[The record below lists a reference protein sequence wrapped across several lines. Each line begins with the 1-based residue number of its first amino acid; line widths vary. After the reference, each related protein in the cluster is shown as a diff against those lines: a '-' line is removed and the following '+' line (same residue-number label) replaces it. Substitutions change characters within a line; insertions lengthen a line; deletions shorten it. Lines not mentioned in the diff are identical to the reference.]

1 MISLIKTLY
10 NKLHIIHNIYIKNR
24 FFIKKKSYSMEK
36 EDLEITKRLNK
47 IKNGF
52 YVDVGGYH
60 PVHRNNT
67 FLLYKKNWRGINIDL
82 SKFSIDL
89 FKFAR
94 PEDINLN
101 VAVSKTNKKIK
112 YYTQKKISQLTTIHK
127 DIANKRMQGPI
138 IEKEILSN
146 TLTALIDKTKYK
158 DKRIDFLNIDAEGAD
173 FEILESLNFDVYR
186 PKLICVEIDNKQ
198 IENSK
203 IFNFLKKQK
212 YTNQWSATFSYIF
225 TDDLYNFDRV

>member
-60 PVHRNNT
+60 PIHRNNT
-67 FLLYKKNWRGINIDL
+67 YLLYKKNWRGINIDL

-89 FKFAR
+89 FKFVR

-101 VAVSKTNKKIK
+101 LAVTKTNKKIK
-112 YYTQKKISQLTTIHK
+112 YYTQKKISQLTTIYK
-127 DIANKRMQGPI
+127 EIANKRMQGPI
-138 IEKEILSN
+138 IEKEIMSN

-158 DKRIDFLNIDAEGAD
+158 NKRIDFLNIDAEGAD

-186 PKLICVEIDNKQ
+186 PRLICVEIDNKQ

-225 TDDLYNFDRV
+225 TDDTYNFDRI

>member
-10 NKLHIIHNIYIKNR
+10 NKLHIIHNIYIKNK

-67 FLLYKKNWRGINIDL
+67 YLLYKKNWRGINIDL

-89 FKFAR
+89 FNFAR

-112 YYTQKKISQLTTIHK
+112 YYTQKKISQLTTIYK

-146 TLTALIDKTKYK
+146 TLTALIGKTKYK
-158 DKRIDFLNIDAEGAD
+158 NKRIDFLNIDAEGAD

>member
-10 NKLHIIHNIYIKNR
+10 NKLHIIHNIYIKNK

-36 EDLEITKRLNK
+36 EDLEIIKKLNK

-67 FLLYKKNWRGINIDL
+67 YLLYKKNWRGINIDL

-89 FKFAR
+89 FNFAR

-112 YYTQKKISQLTTIHK
+112 YYTQKKISQLTTIYK

-138 IEKEILSN
+138 IEKEILSD
-146 TLTALIDKTKYK
+146 TLTALLEKTLYK
-158 DKRIDFLNIDAEGAD
+158 NRRIDFLNIDAEGAD
-173 FEILESLNFDVYR
+173 FEVLESLNFDIYR
-186 PKLICVEIDNKQ
+186 PKLICVEIDDEQ

-212 YTNQWSATFSYIF
+212 YTNQWSATLSHLF
-225 TDDLYNFDRV
+225 TDDLYNFN

>member
-10 NKLHIIHNIYIKNR
+10 NKLHIIQNIYIKNR

-89 FKFAR
+89 FNFAR

-101 VAVSKTNKKIK
+101 IAVSKTNKKIK

-158 DKRIDFLNIDAEGAD
+158 NKRIDFLNIDAEGAD

-203 IFNFLKKQK
+203 IFNFLKKLK

-225 TDDLYNFDRV
+225 TDDTYNFDRV

>member
-1 MISLIKTLY
+1 MIGLIKTLY
-10 NKLHIIHNIYIKNR
+10 NKLHIIHNIYIKNK

-36 EDLEITKRLNK
+36 EDLEIIKKLNK

-67 FLLYKKNWRGINIDL
+67 YLLYKKNWRGINIDL

-89 FKFAR
+89 FNFAR

-112 YYTQKKISQLTTIHK
+112 YYTQKK
-127 DIANKRMQGPI
+127 NKSINYYLQGY
-138 IEKEILSN
+138 S
-146 TLTALIDKTKYK
+146 
-158 DKRIDFLNIDAEGAD
+158 
-173 FEILESLNFDVYR
+173 
-186 PKLICVEIDNKQ
+186 
-198 IENSK
+198 
-203 IFNFLKKQK
+203 
-212 YTNQWSATFSYIF
+212 
-225 TDDLYNFDRV
+225 

>member
-67 FLLYKKNWRGINIDL
+67 YLLYKKNWRGINIDL

-101 VAVSKTNKKIK
+101 LAVSKTNKKIK
-112 YYTQKKISQLTTIHK
+112 YYTQKKISQLTTIYK

-138 IEKEILSN
+138 IEKEIMSN
-146 TLTALIDKTKYK
+146 TLTALIGKTKYK
-158 DKRIDFLNIDAEGAD
+158 NKRIDFLNIDAEGAD

-225 TDDLYNFDRV
+225 TDDTYNFDRI

>member
-1 MISLIKTLY
+1 MISLFKTLY
-10 NKLHIIHNIYIKNR
+10 NKLHIIHNIYIKNK

-36 EDLEITKRLNK
+36 EDLEIAKILNN

-60 PVHRNNT
+60 PLHRNNT
-67 FLLYKKNWRGINIDL
+67 YLLYKKNWRGINIDL

-89 FKFAR
+89 FNFAR

-112 YYTQKKISQLTTIHK
+112 YYTQKKISQLSTIYK

-138 IEKEILSN
+138 IEKEILSD
-146 TLTALIDKTKYK
+146 TLTALLEKTLYK
-158 DKRIDFLNIDAEGAD
+158 NRRIDFLNIDAEGAD
-173 FEILESLNFDVYR
+173 FEVLESLNFDVYR
-186 PKLICVEIDNKQ
+186 PKLICVEIDDEQ

-225 TDDLYNFDRV
+225 TDDLYNFERV

>member
-1 MISLIKTLY
+1 MIGLIKTLY

-82 SKFSIDL
+82 SRFSIDL

-173 FEILESLNFDVYR
+173 FEVLESLNFDVYR
-186 PKLICVEIDNKQ
+186 PKLICVEIDDEQ

-225 TDDLYNFDRV
+225 TDDTYNFDKI

>member
-67 FLLYKKNWRGINIDL
+67 YLLYKKNWRGINIDL

-101 VAVSKTNKKIK
+101 LAVSKTNKKIK
-112 YYTQKKISQLTTIHK
+112 YYTQKKISQLTTIYK

-138 IEKEILSN
+138 IEKEIMSN
-146 TLTALIDKTKYK
+146 TLTALIGKTKYK
-158 DKRIDFLNIDAEGAD
+158 NKRIDFLNIDAEGAD

-203 IFNFLKKQK
+203 IFNFLKKKK

>member
-36 EDLEITKRLNK
+36 EDLEIAKILNN

-60 PVHRNNT
+60 PLHRNNT
-67 FLLYKKNWRGINIDL
+67 YLLYKKNWRGINIDL

-89 FKFAR
+89 FKFVR

-101 VAVSKTNKKIK
+101 LAVTKTNKKIK
-112 YYTQKKISQLTTIHK
+112 YYTQKKISQLTTIYK
-127 DIANKRMQGPI
+127 EIANKRMQGPI
-138 IEKEILSN
+138 IEKEIMSN

-158 DKRIDFLNIDAEGAD
+158 NKRIDFLNIDAEGAD

-186 PKLICVEIDNKQ
+186 PRLICVEIDNKQ

-225 TDDLYNFDRV
+225 TDDTYNFDRI

>member
-67 FLLYKKNWRGINIDL
+67 YLLYKKNWRGINIDL

-101 VAVSKTNKKIK
+101 LAVSKNNKKIK
-112 YYTQKKISQLTTIHK
+112 YYTQKKISQLTTIYK

-138 IEKEILSN
+138 IEKEIMSN
-146 TLTALIDKTKYK
+146 TLTALIGKTKYK
-158 DKRIDFLNIDAEGAD
+158 NKRIDFLNIDAEGAD

-225 TDDLYNFDRV
+225 KDDLYNFDRV

>member
-10 NKLHIIHNIYIKNR
+10 NKLHIIHNIYIKNK

-36 EDLEITKRLNK
+36 EDLEIAKILNN

-67 FLLYKKNWRGINIDL
+67 YLLYKKNWRGINIDL

-89 FKFAR
+89 FNFAR

-112 YYTQKKISQLTTIHK
+112 YYTQKKISQLSTIYK

-138 IEKEILSN
+138 IEKEILSD
-146 TLTALIDKTKYK
+146 TLTALLEKTLYK
-158 DKRIDFLNIDAEGAD
+158 NRRIDFLNIDAEGAD

-212 YTNQWSATFSYIF
+212 YTNQWSATFSHIF
-225 TDDLYNFDRV
+225 TDDTYNFDRI

>member
-1 MISLIKTLY
+1 MIGLIKTLY
-10 NKLHIIHNIYIKNR
+10 NKLHIIHNIYIKNK

-36 EDLEITKRLNK
+36 EDLEIAKILNN

-60 PVHRNNT
+60 PLHRNNT
-67 FLLYKKNWRGINIDL
+67 YLLYKKNWRGINIDL

-89 FKFAR
+89 FNFAR

-112 YYTQKKISQLTTIHK
+112 YYTQKKISQLSTIYK

-138 IEKEILSN
+138 IEKEILSD
-146 TLTALIDKTKYK
+146 TLTALLEKTLYK
-158 DKRIDFLNIDAEGAD
+158 NRRIDFLNIDAEGAD

>member
-67 FLLYKKNWRGINIDL
+67 YLLYKKNWRGINIDL

-101 VAVSKTNKKIK
+101 LAVSKTNKKIK
-112 YYTQKKISQLTTIHK
+112 YYTQKKISQLTTIYK

-138 IEKEILSN
+138 IEKEIMSN
-146 TLTALIDKTKYK
+146 TLTALIGKTKYK
-158 DKRIDFLNIDAEGAD
+158 NKRIDFLNIDAEGAD

-203 IFNFLKKQK
+203 IFNYLKKQK

-225 TDDLYNFDRV
+225 TDDTYNFDRI

>member
-1 MISLIKTLY
+1 
-10 NKLHIIHNIYIKNR
+10 
-24 FFIKKKSYSMEK
+24 MEK
-36 EDLEITKRLNK
+36 EDLEIAKILNN

-67 FLLYKKNWRGINIDL
+67 YLLYKKNWRGINIDL

-89 FKFAR
+89 FNFAR

-112 YYTQKKISQLTTIHK
+112 YYTQKKISQLSTIYK

-138 IEKEILSN
+138 IEKEILSD
-146 TLTALIDKTKYK
+146 TLTALLEKTLYK
-158 DKRIDFLNIDAEGAD
+158 NRRIDFLNIDAEGAD

-212 YTNQWSATFSYIF
+212 YTNQWSATLSHLF
-225 TDDLYNFDRV
+225 TDDLYNFN

>member
-60 PVHRNNT
+60 PIHRNNT
-67 FLLYKKNWRGINIDL
+67 YLLYKKNWRGINIDL

-89 FKFAR
+89 FKFVR

-101 VAVSKTNKKIK
+101 LAVTKTNKKIK
-112 YYTQKKISQLTTIHK
+112 YYTQKKISQLTTIYK
-127 DIANKRMQGPI
+127 EIANKRMQGPI
-138 IEKEILSN
+138 IEKEIMSN

-158 DKRIDFLNIDAEGAD
+158 NKRIDFLNIDAEGAD

-186 PKLICVEIDNKQ
+186 PRLICVEIDNKQ

-225 TDDLYNFDRV
+225 TDDLYNFERV

>member
-1 MISLIKTLY
+1 MISLFKTLY
-10 NKLHIIHNIYIKNR
+10 NKLHIIHNIYIKNK

-60 PVHRNNT
+60 PIHRNNT
-67 FLLYKKNWRGINIDL
+67 YLLYKKNWRGINIDL

-89 FKFAR
+89 FNFAR

-112 YYTQKKISQLTTIHK
+112 YYTQKKISQLTTIYK
-127 DIANKRMQGPI
+127 EIANKRMQGPI
-138 IEKEILSN
+138 IEKEIMSN

-158 DKRIDFLNIDAEGAD
+158 NKRIDFLNIDAEGAD

-186 PKLICVEIDNKQ
+186 PRLICVEIDNKQ

-225 TDDLYNFDRV
+225 TDDTYNFDRI